1 MYERYAKLRDENQTN
16 DNRVAKEAGISP
28 VTLYAWKNG
37 EYTPKAE
44 TIMKIAKVFGVGLD
58 YFYA

>member
-1 MYERYAKLRDENQTN
+1 MYKKYEKLRDQNHMN
-16 DNRVAKEAGISP
+16 DNRVAREAGISP
-28 VTLYAWKNG
+28 VTLYAWRNG

-44 TIMKIAKVFGVGLD
+44 TLLKIAKVFGVGLD